1 MSEDA
6 LVIVTLADGSVH
18 RLPAPAEWT
27 AMEVI
32 RDMGLP
38 LKAECGGCC
47 ACATCHVYVLE
58 GGEHLPAADEEEIDR
73 LDTAQ
78 AVRENSR
85 LACRLVLHP
94 GQVLHVAPAPGSEP
108 D

>member
-1 MSEDA
+1 MSEEA
-6 LVIVTLADGSVH
+6 VLSVSLENGEVH
-18 RLPAPAEWT
+18 RLTAPAEWT

-58 GGEHLPAADEEEIDR
+58 GGEHLPPADEEEIDR

-85 LACRLVLHP
+85 LACRLVLRA
-94 GQVLHVAPAPGSEP
+94 GQVLHVQPAPGSEP
-108 D
+108 